1 MSLKETYEFDSIIC
15 DITNNYKFLKLK
27 HELHHGINRY
37 DHSLRV
43 AKMTYHISKK
53 FHLDY
58 ERATRAALLHDFY
71 LNQETKTMTSS
82 KTLTTHP
89 HIALENAK
97 IYFDIDKKQENM
109 IESHM
114 FPLTKKVPKYK
125 ESWIVTLSDKAV
137 AIHEMSRYK
146 LSLMMGIYLIFIFNM
161 ITIQK

>member
-1 MSLKETYEFDSIIC
+1 MSLKETYEFDSIVN
-15 DITNNYKFLKLK
+15 DITNHDKFLKLK
-27 HELHHGINRY
+27 KELHHGISRY

-43 AKMTYHISKK
+43 ARATYHLSKK
-53 FHLDY
+53 LHLDY

-71 LNQETKTMTSS
+71 LNHETDDISSS
-82 KTLTTHP
+82 KTLMVHP
-89 HIALENAK
+89 NIALINSKEH
-97 IYFDIDKKQENM
+97 FDLDKKQENI

-114 FPLTKKVPKYK
+114 FPLSTKVPKYK

-146 LSLMMGIYLIFIFNM
+146 LSLMMGIYVIFLFNV